1 VTTNGF
7 TLFFVAKGY
16 TTVGSSPWPVFT
28 AVDATTAYSY
38 QLHVVIEQLPGKE
51 DSFEARWKILCGS
64 ATEKTNG
71 INPTEFSIITM
82 HKVGRLVRL
91 FVNGCDH
98 GRAAAELI
106 IEEDEGY
113 VANITDALFGM
124 DANGAKFY
132 DGELSEFLA
141 YSQAL
146 SEFQIDSV
154 GRYLARKF
162 DIPWNW
168 NPPRD
173 TNLLDEWLE
182 KKARGKIKKEQAFN
196 NNGED
201 ELVERSTYKEDVIL
215 VEQTMRSFGIP
226 EEALNT
232 LTLLTRMAKF
242 PRKRMLIVNYEKSPF
257 DEIFNFMES
266 TQTLLKV
273 AAIRLMT
280 MLCKNNAVALQ
291 AVLSRDGLF
300 LLIRACEPE
309 WRQHLEELLNEK
321 KALYDKAVQERK
333 MTKEALDTTDKSNI
347 SIVFQ
352 ARMRLKYCDSMV
364 EEAKMQMDGVFKRM
378 NSGIEQMNN
387 YELVRTAAGCIAV
400 IVDQDDECKQLLIK
414 MSGLKVLDRVLD
426 TPNIPV
432 QTSICKVIW
441 ALVQQEQVA
450 IKLVQDGMMGK
461 IVRLMFLD
469 DPPVQCEA
477 AGVYM

>member
-1 VTTNGF
+1 MTSDTLCENLSFVEYSYLQRKLSGPVTTKGF

-28 AVDATTAYSY
+28 AVDATTAYAY
-38 QLHVVIEQLPGKE
+38 QLHVVIEQLPGVE
-51 DSFEARWKILCGS
+51 DSFEARWKLLCGS
-64 ATEKTNG
+64 ETAKTNG

-91 FVNGCDH
+91 FINGCDN

-106 IEEDEGY
+106 IEEDDDF

-124 DANGAKFY
+124 DANGSKFF
-132 DGELSEFLA
+132 DGEFSEFLS

-146 SEFQIDSV
+146 TEFQIDSV
-154 GRYLARKF
+154 GRYLSRKF

-168 NPPRD
+168 NPP
-173 TNLLDEWLE
+173 TNTSLLNEWLE
-182 KKARGKIKKEQAFN
+182 RKAKGKIKKEQAFRDDG
-196 NNGED
+196 GE
-201 ELVERSTYKEDVIL
+201 ELVERSTYKEDLIL

-242 PRKRMLIVNYEKSPF
+242 PRKRMLIVQQNPF

-280 MLCKNNAVALQ
+280 RLCKNNSEALQ

-300 LLIRACEPE
+300 LLLRACEPE
-309 WRQHLEELLNEK
+309 WRQHLEGLMNEK
-321 KALYDKAVQERK
+321 KALYDKAVHERK
-333 MTKEALDTTDKSNI
+333 MTKEALDSTDKSNI

-364 EEAKMQMDGVFKRM
+364 EEAKMQMDGVYKRM
-378 NSGIEQMNN
+378 N
-387 YELVRTAAGCIAV
+387 R
-400 IVDQDDECKQLLIK
+400 
-414 MSGLKVLDRVLD
+414 
-426 TPNIPV
+426 
-432 QTSICKVIW
+432 
-441 ALVQQEQVA
+441 
-450 IKLVQDGMMGK
+450 
-461 IVRLMFLD
+461 
-469 DPPVQCEA
+469 
-477 AGVYM
+477 